1 MKYEIQFKPFL
12 EAIEKTLLKVLPPE
26 SRYPQTLHEAIHYAV
41 FTGGKRFRPVLALAA
56 TEACGGD
63 WREALLAAC
72 AIECIHTY
80 SLVHDDL
87 PALDNDDIRRGKPAC
102 HKQFGEAVAILAGD
116 SLLTFAFEIL
126 SRVKPAQKALRLIA
140 ELSTASGTYG
150 MIGGQVADLTVNP
163 SNLDLPMV
171 DYISVHKTGKLIKAS
186 AVMGA
191 LAADAS
197 EENLERTLKYG
208 ECVGL
213 AFQSLDDLL
222 DGDGYLKIVKPKEV
236 RQKIRDL
243 IAKAKRAIRPLGK
256 KADKLQALADFLLER
271 MPRRDRR
278 VAVDR

>member
-1 MKYEIQFKPFL
+1 LKYEIQFKPFL

>member
-1 MKYEIQFKPFL
+1 LKYEVQFKPFL

-26 SRYPQTLHEAIHYAV
+26 TRYPQALHEAIHYAV
-41 FTGGKRFRPVLALAA
+41 FTGGKRFRPVLTLAA
-56 TEACGGD
+56 SEACGGD
-63 WREALLAAC
+63 WRNALLAAA

-87 PALDNDDIRRGKPAC
+87 PALDNDDMRRGKPTC

-126 SRVKPAQKALRLIA
+126 SRVEPAEKASRLIA

-150 MIGGQVADLTVNP
+150 MIGGQVADLTVNAA
-163 SNLDLPMV
+163 NLDLPTV

-197 EENLERTLKYG
+197 EENVERMHKYG

-213 AFQSLDDLL
+213 AFQSVDDLL

-243 IAKAKRAIRPLGK
+243 IAKAKKEIRPLGQ